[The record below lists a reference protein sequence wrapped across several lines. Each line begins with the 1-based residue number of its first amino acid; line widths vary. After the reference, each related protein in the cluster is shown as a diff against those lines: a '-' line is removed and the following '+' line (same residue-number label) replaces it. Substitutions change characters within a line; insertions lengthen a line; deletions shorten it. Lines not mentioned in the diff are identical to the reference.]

1 MSDFILSI
9 ERDPGLGRNALVVH
23 VKGEVRFSSAEI
35 IRNPKGDI
43 CTEFLRYRI
52 RVVTKET
59 ASASLLTESV
69 LYVEFRTAG
78 DFAKHAKSVEQ
89 IIEDY
94 CKDEQF
100 LLQFQPRED
109 LETTKGLVTEL
120 TQILAGTRPTG
131 PNQGKIVRHL
141 VHSIDSGIKDLSGTR
156 VPQMPTTSSPRV
168 VREWLRE
175 IRRHLAQLQ
184 SSLPE

>member
-1 MSDFILSI
+1 MSDYILSI
-9 ERDPGLGRNALVVH
+9 ETDPGLGRNALVVH

-35 IRNPKGDI
+35 IRNPRGDI

-52 RVVTKET
+52 RDAAKET

-78 DFAKHAKSVEQ
+78 DFAKYAESVEQ
-89 IIEDY
+89 IIKDY
-94 CKDEQF
+94 CRDEQL

-109 LETTKGLVTEL
+109 LETTKELVTEL
-120 TQILAGTRPTG
+120 TQILAGTRRTG
-131 PNQGKIVRHL
+131 PNQGKIIRHL

-156 VPQMPTTSSPRV
+156 IPQKPTTTSPKI

-175 IRRHLAQLQ
+175 IQRHLVQLQ
-184 SSLPE
+184 NPLLE